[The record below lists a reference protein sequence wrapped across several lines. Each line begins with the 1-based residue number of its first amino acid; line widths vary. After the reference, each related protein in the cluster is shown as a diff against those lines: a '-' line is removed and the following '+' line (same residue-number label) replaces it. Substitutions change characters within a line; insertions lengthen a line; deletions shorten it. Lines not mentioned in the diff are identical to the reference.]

1 MGISISLVCEGSGC
15 NKVGNF
21 YYMKMKVFIILG
33 IFAGMSLAH
42 HTPEHR
48 TIDEDPQ
55 EEQEDTI
62 PTETIPVE
70 TEDSENVASRH
81 HAHQASNQVQGIPVL
96 VPYPALRSTPVYHQ
110 PIQYVPIFQEYPS
123 ARQGVGG
130 GLQANLGPLSGGFGA
145 GVGAGGLGGGL
156 KFGLGS
162 LGGFSANAGITPSVV
177 VSNEP
182 GYTRY
187 YNKYYTPNKF
197 YTGNVQPNKLHTIQT
212 TVTPTNYPVEQLA
225 ASSPTATTSYA
236 RVEPQ
241 GVLIPMY
248 G

>member
-1 MGISISLVCEGSGC
+1 MGISISLMCEGSGC
-15 NKVGNF
+15 YKLKNS
-21 YYMKMKVFIILG
+21 YYKKMKVFIILC

-48 TIDEDPQ
+48 TIDEEPQ
-55 EEQEDTI
+55 EEQDTI
-62 PTETIPVE
+62 QKETIPAE
-70 TEDSENVASRH
+70 TEDSENVASSH
-81 HAHQASNQVQGIPVL
+81 HAHQESNQPQGIPVL
-96 VPYPALRSTPVYHQ
+96 IPYPALRSTPVYYHH

-130 GLQANLGPLSGGFGA
+130 GLQANLGPLSGGIGA
-145 GVGAGGLGGGL
+145 GVGAGGIGGGL
-156 KFGLGS
+156 RFGLGN
-162 LGGFSANAGITPSVV
+162 GGFSANAGITPSVV
-177 VSNEP
+177 VSNNP

-187 YNKYYTPNKF
+187 YNKYYTPNRF
-197 YTGNVQPNKLHTIQT
+197 YTGNVQPNKVYTVQT
-212 TVTPTNYPVEQLA
+212 TATPTNYPVEQLA
-225 ASSPTATTSYA
+225 ASSPAATTSYA

>member
-21 YYMKMKVFIILG
+21 YCMKMKVLIILCV
-33 IFAGMSLAH
+33 FAGMSLAH

-48 TIDEDPQ
+48 TIDEEPQ
-55 EEQEDTI
+55 EEQDTI
-62 PTETIPVE
+62 PEETIPAE
-70 TEDSENVASRH
+70 TQDSENVASRH
-81 HAHQASNQVQGIPVL
+81 HVHEASNQAQGIPVL
-96 VPYPALRSTPVYHQ
+96 IPYPALRSTPAYYHQ

-145 GVGAGGLGGGL
+145 GVGAGGLGG
-156 KFGLGS
+156 

-177 VSNEP
+177 VSNNP

-187 YNKYYTPNKF
+187 YTKYYTPDRF
-197 YTGNVQPNKLHTIQT
+197 YTGNVQPNKVYTVQKT
-212 TVTPTNYPVEQLA
+212 TTPTNYPVEQIA
-225 ASSPTATTSYA
+225 ASSPAVTTPYA

-248 G
+248 Y

>member
-15 NKVGNF
+15 NKVRNF
-21 YYMKMKVFIILG
+21 YCMKMKVFIILC

-48 TIDEDPQ
+48 TIDEEPQ
-55 EEQEDTI
+55 EEQDTI
-62 PTETIPVE
+62 PEETIPAE

-81 HAHQASNQVQGIPVL
+81 HVHQESNQAQGIPIL
-96 VPYPALRSTPVYHQ
+96 IPYPALRTTPVYYHQ

-145 GVGAGGLGGGL
+145 GVGAGGIGGGL
-156 KFGLGS
+156 KFGLGN
-162 LGGFSANAGITPSVV
+162 GGFSANAGITPSVV

-187 YNKYYTPNKF
+187 YTKYYTPNRF
-197 YTGNVQPNKLHTIQT
+197 YTGTVQPNKGYTVRT
-212 TVTPTNYPVEQLA
+212 TATPTNYPVEQLA
-225 ASSPTATTSYA
+225 ASSPAATTSYA

>member
-1 MGISISLVCEGSGC
+1 MGSISLACEGSGC
-15 NKVGNF
+15 KVGNF
-21 YYMKMKVFIILG
+21 YCIKMKVLIILCV
-33 IFAGMSLAH
+33 FAGMSLAH

-48 TIDEDPQ
+48 TIDEEPQ
-55 EEQEDTI
+55 EEQDTI
-62 PTETIPVE
+62 PEETIPAE

-81 HAHQASNQVQGIPVL
+81 HVYQASNQAQGIPIL
-96 VPYPALRSTPVYHQ
+96 IPYPALRSTPAYYHQ
-110 PIQYVPIFQEYPS
+110 PIHYVPIFQEYPS

-145 GVGAGGLGGGL
+145 GVGAGGIGGGL
-156 KFGLGS
+156 KFGLGN
-162 LGGFSANAGITPSVV
+162 GGFSANAGITPSVV
-177 VSNEP
+177 VSNNQ

-187 YNKYYTPNKF
+187 YTKYFTPNRF
-197 YTGNVQPNKLHTIQT
+197 YIGNVQPNKVYTVQT
-212 TVTPTNYPVEQLA
+212 TATPTNYPVEHLA
-225 ASSPTATTSYA
+225 ASSPAATTSYA

>member
-1 MGISISLVCEGSGC
+1 
-15 NKVGNF
+15 
-21 YYMKMKVFIILG
+21 MKMKVLIIFC
-33 IFAGMSLAH
+33 ICAGMSLAH

-48 TIDEDPQ
+48 TIDENPQ
-55 EEQEDTI
+55 EEQEDKPI
-62 PTETIPVE
+62 GNETIPAD
-70 TEDSENVASRH
+70 TEESENVASRH
-81 HAHQASNQVQGIPVL
+81 HAHQASNQAQGIPVL
-96 VPYPALRSTPVYHQ
+96 IPYPALRSTPVYYPH

-177 VSNEP
+177 VSNDP

-187 YNKYYTPNKF
+187 YTKYYTPKRF
-197 YTGNVQPNKLHTIQT
+197 HTGNVQPNKFYTVQT
-212 TVTPTNYPVEQLA
+212 TATPTNYPVEQLA
-225 ASSPTATTSYA
+225 ASSPAATTPYA

>member
-1 MGISISLVCEGSGC
+1 MGSISLACEGSGC
-15 NKVGNF
+15 KVGNF
-21 YYMKMKVFIILG
+21 YCIKMKVFIIIC

-48 TIDEDPQ
+48 TIDEEPQ
-55 EEQEDTI
+55 EEQDTI
-62 PTETIPVE
+62 PEETIPAE
-70 TEDSENVASRH
+70 TEETENVASRH
-81 HAHQASNQVQGIPVL
+81 HVHEASNQAQGIPVL
-96 VPYPALRSTPVYHQ
+96 IPYPALRATPAYYHQ

-145 GVGAGGLGGGL
+145 GVGAGGIGGGL
-156 KFGLGS
+156 KFGLGN
-162 LGGFSANAGITPSVV
+162 GGFSANAGITPSVV

-187 YNKYYTPNKF
+187 YTKYYTPNRF
-197 YTGNVQPNKLHTIQT
+197 YTGNVQPNKVYTVQT
-212 TVTPTNYPVEQLA
+212 TATPTNYPVEQLA
-225 ASSPTATTSYA
+225 ASSPAATTSYA

>member
-21 YYMKMKVFIILG
+21 YCMKMKVLIILCV
-33 IFAGMSLAH
+33 FAGMSLAH

-48 TIDEDPQ
+48 TIDEEPQ
-55 EEQEDTI
+55 EEQDTI
-62 PTETIPVE
+62 PAE

-81 HAHQASNQVQGIPVL
+81 HVHQASNQAQGIPVL
-96 VPYPALRSTPVYHQ
+96 IPYPALRSPPAYYHQ
-110 PIQYVPIFQEYPS
+110 PIQYVPIFHEYPS

-156 KFGLGS
+156 KFGLGG

-177 VSNEP
+177 VSNNP

-187 YNKYYTPNKF
+187 YTKYYTPDRF
-197 YTGNVQPNKLHTIQT
+197 YTGNVQPNKVYTVQKT
-212 TVTPTNYPVEQLA
+212 TTPTNYPVEQIA
-225 ASSPTATTSYA
+225 ASSPAVTTPYA

-248 G
+248 Y

>member
-15 NKVGNF
+15 NKAKLPL
-21 YYMKMKVFIILG
+21 YKMKVFIILC

-48 TIDEDPQ
+48 TIDEESQ
-55 EEQEDTI
+55 EEQDTS

-96 VPYPALRSTPVYHQ
+96 VPYPALRSTPVYYQ

-130 GLQANLGPLSGGFGA
+130 GLQANLGPVSGGFGA

-156 KFGLGS
+156 KFGLGN
-162 LGGFSANAGITPSVV
+162 LGGFNANAGITPSVV
-177 VSNEP
+177 VSNDP

-187 YNKYYTPNKF
+187 YNKYYTPDRF
-197 YTGNVQPNKLHTIQT
+197 YTGNVQPNKFYTVKT
-212 TVTPTNYPVEQLA
+212 TATPTNYPVEQLA
-225 ASSPTATTSYA
+225 ASSPAATTPYA